1 MADALPWM
9 LNWPKDKL
17 ENSKFYQRMIRQAG
31 RQNEAS
37 AGRGDDY
44 YFASQKMADFF
55 AGEFAKRGYAYI
67 KVHYV
72 EALTK
77 KIAKW
82 LIPRLT
88 DQYLCAQ
95 SRNPMDMILQGLSS
109 IFLHAS
115 QQ

>member
-1 MADALPWM
+1 MIEAKGLGMEWM

-82 LIPRLT
+82 L
-88 DQYLCAQ
+88 
-95 SRNPMDMILQGLSS
+95 SRTFTRVPFPSS
-109 IFLHAS
+109 YGNCAS